1 MFSLNQYQKYAPS
14 IVRIAISLVFLWFGI
29 NQLLLPEDFLG
40 YLPQFLLELDYAE
53 TLVRFNGLAEIILG
67 GLLLVGFLIRPV
79 SLLLAIHLLGI
90 IISLGYNDIAV
101 RDFGLLLVTLSIF
114 IGGRD
119 LWSLD
124 YRRKKQE
131 L

>member
-1 MFSLNQYQKYAPS
+1 MFDQYQKYAPS

-29 NQLLLPEDFLG
+29 NQAFVPDNFVG
-40 YLPQFLLELDYAE
+40 YLPAFLLELTFAK
-53 TLVRFNGLAEIILG
+53 TLVILNGVSEIILG

-79 SLLLAIHLLGI
+79 ALILAAHLLGI
-90 IISLGYNDIAV
+90 IFSLGYNDIAV
-101 RDFGLLLVTLSIF
+101 RDFGLMLVTLSIF

-124 YRRKKQE
+124 YRRELKK
-131 L
+131 LVR

>member
-124 YRRKKQE
+124 YNRKKQE
-131 L
+131 S